1 MRITT
6 TSIITLSLL
15 MPVMACGD
23 DDTTTEPVTQ
33 SLVDVASSNGNF
45 TILVGA
51 LEATGLDATLGG
63 DEAYTVF
70 APTDAAFERL
80 PAGVLD
86 SLDAETLTKILTYHV
101 VAGTVQASTVIT
113 LDSAT
118 TVEGADVGIMIDD
131 GTVVIN
137 GTTQVTDTDI
147 AADNGVIHVLDSV
160 LLPPDIAFPGTV
172 VDAALAYPIFGTLA
186 GAVVTA
192 ELAEALSSDN
202 EGMGFTVFAPQDNA
216 FVELGVDLSTLTT
229 EELANIL
236 LYHTVDGEVDAA
248 TVVGLTEAT
257 TKQGSD
263 VDIVID
269 DGGVTLNG
277 SAKVVRTDFRASNGI
292 IHIIDGVLVPS
303 N

>member
-6 TSIITLSLL
+6 TSLISLSLL
-15 MPVMACGD
+15 MPLMACD
-23 DDTTTEPVTQ
+23 DDTTETPTQ
-33 SLVDVASSNGNF
+33 SLVDVAAGAGDF

-63 DEAYTVF
+63 DESFTVF
-70 APTDAAFERL
+70 APTDEAFERL
-80 PAGVLD
+80 PEGVLE

-101 VAGTVQASTVIT
+101 VAGSAFASTVVT

-118 TVEGADVGIMIDD
+118 TVQGADVGIRLS
-131 GTVVIN
+131 GSTVIIN
-137 GTTQVTDTDI
+137 GTTQVTATDI
-147 AADNGVIHVLDSV
+147 LADNGVIHVLDSV
-160 LLPPDIAFPGTV
+160 LLPPDIAFPGTI
-172 VDAALAYPIFGTLA
+172 VDAALAYPIFDTLA
-186 GAVVTA
+186 GAVVSA
-192 ELAEALSSDN
+192 DLAGALTSDN
-202 EGMGFTVFAPQDNA
+202 DGDGFTVFAPQNGA
-216 FVELGVDLSTLTT
+216 FTALGVDLTTLSQ

-263 VDIVID
+263 VAITVD
-269 DGGVTLNG
+269 DSGVTLNG
-277 SAKVVRTDFRASNGI
+277 SAKVVRTDLRTSNGI